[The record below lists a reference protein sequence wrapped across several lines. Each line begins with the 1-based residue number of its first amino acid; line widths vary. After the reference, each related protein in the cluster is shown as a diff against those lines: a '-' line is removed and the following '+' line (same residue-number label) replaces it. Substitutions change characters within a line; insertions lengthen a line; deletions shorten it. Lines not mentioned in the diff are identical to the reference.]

1 VKYLTWNIDPTLIA
15 IGGMEIRWYGLM
27 FATAFLLGYEIMKWI
42 YIREKKDIQYMDQ
55 LLIYIIGGTIIGA
68 RLGHC
73 LFYDPDY
80 YLANPLK
87 ILAVWEGGLAS
98 HGGGVGALTGLYL
111 YKLKTRESY
120 LWLLDRIAI
129 PAALAGSLIRFGN
142 LFNSEIVGIPT
153 AVPWAIIFERVD
165 AVPRHPV
172 QVYEALSYLMIFFI
186 LMVIYRKGGGKPKAG
201 LIFGMFLVLVFTAR
215 IFMEFVKT
223 IQEAYSLDSWM
234 NTGQMLSVPFLVA
247 GVVFLICSFK
257 GGSYNKS

>member
-1 VKYLTWNIDPTLIA
+1 
-15 IGGMEIRWYGLM
+15 M

-42 YIREKKDIQYMDQ
+42 HIREKKDIQYMDQ

-142 LFNSEIVGIPT
+142 LFNSEIVGVPT
-153 AVPWAIIFERVD
+153 AVPWAVIFERVD

-172 QVYEALSYLMIFFI
+172 QLYEALSYLMIFFI

-223 IQEAYSLDSWM
+223 RQEAYSLDFWM
-234 NTGQMLSVPFLVA
+234 NTGQMLSVPFLLA
-247 GVVFLICSFK
+247 GVLLLVISFK
-257 GGSYNKS
+257 GRGHGM